1 MKKSYT
7 PEQKAQIVLEIL
19 KEEKTLAQISSETGV
34 HVNQLRQWK
43 MAAIEALP
51 KAFERKN
58 QEINELR
65 KLSEKKE
72 EELYKEIGKL
82 TTHLEWL
89 KKKSGLKPSF

>member
-65 KLSEKKE
+65 KSNEKKE

-89 KKKSGLKPSF
+89 KKKSGLKPPF